1 MSHFVFQYVYLKH
14 SYLLEKMAPQ
24 LLTDEELAVSRITLI
39 GKPTK
44 GNFDAVDQAAA
55 NLILNSQYLGFI

>member
-1 MSHFVFQYVYLKH
+1 
-14 SYLLEKMAPQ
+14 MAPQ

>member
-1 MSHFVFQYVYLKH
+1 
-14 SYLLEKMAPQ
+14 MAPQ

-44 GNFDAVDQAAA
+44 GNFDAVDQATA

>member
-24 LLTDEELAVSRITLI
+24 LLADEELAVSRITLI

-44 GNFDAVDQAAA
+44 GNFDAVDQVAAA
-55 NLILNSQYLGFI
+55 NQSS